1 MLPPSDSINHQNYK
15 LAEFVASLRSQNRL
29 VPPQP
34 PPTYAAA
41 IAPAPVEDAFADII
55 DDDDDEESAAMDPI
69 IIKIYT
75 SIDIEGQGNTIVI
88 PTSISTSASEEPH
101 TSPSGSTSPSPSPSP
116 SYSSSLPA
124 AGGNSPLQQ
133 LQQQRQV
140 KSAQLASTII
150 SALKASGIMDD
161 KESGRQRPV
170 EVNVS
175 SGIRI
180 RGDRNVV
187 CASVPKRSELSH
199 AGSPDSL
206 SDEQEQSSRRWRKRR
221 ATSQP
226 IDLPS
231 SKKTQL

>member
-15 LAEFVASLRSQNRL
+15 LAEFVASLRSQNTL
-29 VPPQP
+29 VPLQP

-55 DDDDDEESAAMDPI
+55 DDDDEESTDMGPI
-69 IIKIYT
+69 TIKIDT

-88 PTSISTSASEEPH
+88 PTSIGASASEEH
-101 TSPSGSTSPSPSPSP
+101 HSSTSTSTSPSSSPSH
-116 SYSSSLPA
+116 SSSLPA
-124 AGGNSPLQQ
+124 VSGNSPLQQ

-150 SALKASGIMDD
+150 SALKAAGIMDD

-187 CASVPKRSELSH
+187 CAGVPKRPELSH
-199 AGSPDSL
+199 AGSSDSL
-206 SDEQEQSSRRWRKRR
+206 SDEQEELSRRWRKRR

-226 IDLPS
+226 IDIPS